1 MRNIVAFGVDNTI
14 MILNY
19 KKYFYTLSLVLVVI
33 SIVGLFVFPLRLG
46 TDFAGGSLLE
56 VSFSERITHDE
67 IRINLQEIDLGD
79 ITIRNVGET
88 SVALRFH
95 EVDEDTHQQ
104 ILSALPGAEELRFNS
119 VGPTIGKETQ
129 RRSIVAAFLVVVM
142 ILLYVAWAFRKISYP
157 LGSFRYGLVALV
169 ALFHDVFIT
178 IGIFSVLGYMFGVE
192 IGVPFVAAIL
202 TILGY
207 SVNDTIVIFDRIRE
221 NLLMR
226 ATGGRSFKDVVEVSI
241 RQTIVRSL
249 ATSITTLLVL
259 TTVFISFVHTNLT
272 SNQITS
278 KLFLEEKQFDILY
291 SH

>member
-1 MRNIVAFGVDNTI
+1 

-19 KKYFYTLSLVLVVI
+19 KKYFYTFSLALVVL
-33 SIVGLFVFPLRLG
+33 SIIGLSIFRLNLG

-56 VSFSERITHDE
+56 VTFPESVTSEE
-67 IRINLQEIDLGD
+67 IRTLLQEIDLGD
-79 ITIRNVGET
+79 LTIRNVGEN
-88 SVALRFH
+88 SIALRFR
-95 EVDEDTHQQ
+95 EVTEETHQQ

-129 RRSIVAAFLVVVM
+129 QRSLVAAGLVIVM
-142 ILLYVAWAFRKISYP
+142 ILFYVAWAFRKLSYP
-157 LGSFRYGLVALV
+157 LGSFRYGFVALI

-178 IGIFSVLGYMFGVE
+178 IGIFSVLGYIFGVE

-226 ATGGRSFKDVVEVSI
+226 ATGGRSFKDVVEMSI
-241 RQTIVRSL
+241 RETVVRSL
-249 ATSITTLLVL
+249 ATSVTTLLVL
-259 TTVFISFVHTNLT
+259 VTVFVFGGETIRYFVLT
-272 SNQITS
+272 LGIGVIVGTYSS
-278 KLFLEEKQFDILY
+278 LFLASPLLTTWHEFRSK
-291 SH
+291 S